1 MGFRDEGTGRLIVA
15 CTGVRNLRFTQ
26 PWTSDMKLH
35 WLSVTDVRD
44 RQLEGIGFEVVDFER
59 DWLSFTA
66 ATFTAEVA

>member
-1 MGFRDEGTGRLIVA
+1 
-15 CTGVRNLRFTQ
+15 
-26 PWTSDMKLH
+26 MKLH